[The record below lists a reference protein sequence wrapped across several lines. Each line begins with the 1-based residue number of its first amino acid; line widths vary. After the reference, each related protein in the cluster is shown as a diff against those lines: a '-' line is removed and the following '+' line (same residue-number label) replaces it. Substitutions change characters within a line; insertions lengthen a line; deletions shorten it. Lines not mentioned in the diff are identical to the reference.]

1 MAELLEF
8 LAPNVRQGV
17 SLALME
23 FRDPDVRPAERWQMG
38 AFGECIVEWKVSNQE
53 SNDKALRCFYRKPK
67 GNNEVGIF
75 HFQEQMLGLLSS
87 SKIKPSQKKQ

>member
-53 SNDKALRCFYRKPK
+53 SK
-67 GNNEVGIF
+67 
-75 HFQEQMLGLLSS
+75 
-87 SKIKPSQKKQ
+87 

>member
-38 AFGECIVEWKVSNQE
+38 AFGECIVEWK
-53 SNDKALRCFYRKPK
+53 KAMIR
-67 GNNEVGIF
+67 
-75 HFQEQMLGLLSS
+75 H
-87 SKIKPSQKKQ
+87 